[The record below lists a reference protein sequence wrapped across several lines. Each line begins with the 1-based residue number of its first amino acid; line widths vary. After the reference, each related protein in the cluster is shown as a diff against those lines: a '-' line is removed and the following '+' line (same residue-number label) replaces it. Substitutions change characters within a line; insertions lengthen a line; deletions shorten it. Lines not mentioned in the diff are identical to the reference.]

1 MLNSPTFKI
10 NKTEAE
16 IDTEDKLAV
25 TRGDRV
31 GMGKTGEGDYTAGH
45 KINKSE
51 EWSVHIGNLV
61 NKLFVTTLY
70 GDRWTYLVI
79 IL

>member
-31 GMGKTGEGDYTAGH
+31 GDGQ
-45 KINKSE
+45 
-51 EWSVHIGNLV
+51 
-61 NKLFVTTLY
+61 
-70 GDRWTYLVI
+70 DR
-79 IL
+79 